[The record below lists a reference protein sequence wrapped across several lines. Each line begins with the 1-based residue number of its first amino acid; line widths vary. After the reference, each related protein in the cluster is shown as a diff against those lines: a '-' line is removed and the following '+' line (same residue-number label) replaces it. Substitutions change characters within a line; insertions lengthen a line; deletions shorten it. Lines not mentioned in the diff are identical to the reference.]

1 MSGID
6 TVREHILSVTG
17 SHHTVTLGTGTYS
30 PQDQPMGANYLMVQ
44 SITQATIFTL
54 DGSVPSAT
62 NGFVLLTT
70 HSPILIGMGTSVFP
84 RFLRA
89 ASGAILQYQWLE

>member
-1 MSGID
+1 MAEIV
-6 TVREHILSVTG
+6 TTRENILSVTG
-17 SHHTVTLGTGTYS
+17 AHHNVSLGTGVYS
-30 PQDQPMGANYLMVQ
+30 PQDQPIGANYLMVQ

-54 DGSVPSAT
+54 DGSTPSAT

-70 HSPILIGMGTSVFP
+70 QSPVLIGMGTSVIP